1 MIRTDLAVEAHEM
14 TEREGKE
21 IRGVQVKTTEHGS
34 IKRTVVDIL
43 DSDGAAAVG
52 KDIGKYVTI
61 EAPQLKY
68 SIDDYETVCGMLAEE
83 IRAMCPSLGRTLV
96 VGLGNRAITPDALG
110 DEAVKQLI
118 ITSHIKKYMP
128 GTLDKDFSDVCAVAP
143 GVMGTT
149 GIETAELVKGAAG
162 MVKPDLV
169 IAVDAL
175 AGADMSRVCS
185 TVQITDTGI
194 APGSGVG
201 NHRDGINRES
211 LGCKVIAIGV
221 PTVIAAELL
230 SGDELAEEFKG
241 VMVTTK
247 DIDLVIARMAKTVA
261 NGINM
266 ALHRNLTFREIEE
279 FVG

>member
-21 IRGVQVKTTEHGS
+21 IRGVQVKTAEHGS

-162 MVKPDLV
+162 AVRPDLV

-230 SGDELAEEFKG
+230 SGDERAEEFKG

>member
-14 TEREGKE
+14 TEREGRE
-21 IRGVQVKTTEHGS
+21 IRGVRVKTTERGS

-43 DSDGAAAVG
+43 NAEGAAVVG

-83 IRAMCPSLGRTLV
+83 LRGMCGSFGKTLV

-110 DEAVKQLI
+110 DETVKQLI

-128 GTLDKDFSDVCAVAP
+128 DAFDKDFSDVCAVVP

-149 GIETAELVKGAAG
+149 GIETVELVKGAAET
-162 MVKPDLV
+162 VKPDLV

-201 NHRDGINRES
+201 NHRGGINRES
-211 LGCKVIAIGV
+211 VGCRVIAIGV
-221 PTVIAAELL
+221 PTVIAAEIL
-230 SGDELAEEFKG
+230 SGGELAEEFGG

-266 ALHRNLTFREIEE
+266 ALHRDLTFREIEE

>member
-21 IRGVQVKTTEHGS
+21 LRGVKVKTTEHGS

-43 DSDGAAAVG
+43 DAEGAAAVG
-52 KDIGKYVTI
+52 KDIGRYVTI

-83 IRAMCPSLGRTLV
+83 LRAMSGSPGKTLV

-128 GTLDKDFSDVCAVAP
+128 EAFDKDFADVCAIVP
-143 GVMGTT
+143 GVMGST
-149 GIETAELVKGAAG
+149 GVETAELVKGAAG
-162 MVKPDLV
+162 RIKPDLI

-211 LGCKVIAIGV
+211 LGCKVIAVGV

-241 VMVTTK
+241 IMVTTK

-261 NGINM
+261 NGINK